1 MKDVEGMSKE
11 EKHWYIFED
20 KSFENR
26 PRVKWITDCLLGDIR
41 TFLYG
46 IENRIKEKHAGKAFS
61 DGFGNL
67 SVPVL
72 ISTAL
77 EFVAALYT
85 GKTKYMEFETKN
97 KFEKDID
104 GGKISEELRKEFDN
118 RKFSLPKEY
127 KIEKRE
133 EKRWEIMNKE
143 TKEVY
148 YVVSVKRNKL
158 IFQFKNKKEYKATEN
173 VKEFIKKYF
182 PEFYK
187 KMPTIFWDGVR
198 NGHVHTFYPKSFEHQ
213 GKRTYIRFGFYVEDQ
228 NFSSYIQKKDD
239 TIWIYINVF
248 ELFRVLELAIYDYL
262 NELKCDEKLQDNFIM
277 AWASIEDYIESVDK
291 NQKEEMNELEA

>member
-1 MKDVEGMSKE
+1 MKDVKGMSRE
-11 EKHWYIFED
+11 EKHRYIFED

-41 TFLYG
+41 TFLYC

-67 SVPVL
+67 SIPIL

-85 GKTKYMEFETKN
+85 GKTKYK
-97 KFEKDID
+97 D
-104 GGKISEELRKEFDN
+104 GGR
-118 RKFSLPKEY
+118 
-127 KIEKRE
+127 
-133 EKRWEIMNKE
+133 
-143 TKEVY
+143 
-148 YVVSVKRNKL
+148 
-158 IFQFKNKKEYKATEN
+158 YKAIEN

-213 GKRTYIRFGFYVEDQ
+213 GKHTYIRFGFYVEDQ
-228 NFSSYIQKKDD
+228 NYPSHIRKRDN
-239 TIWIYINVF
+239 TIWICINVF
-248 ELFRVLELAIYDYL
+248 ELFRVLESAIRDYL

-277 AWASIEDYIESVDK
+277 AWSSIEDYIESVDK
-291 NQKEEMNELEA
+291 NQKEEMNELEAYLGRDSSAPLILINFRKE